1 MLTDK
6 KNKAKDSLICEKIV
20 GSIDSKEMI
29 KRLLRDSELTLNK
42 AANMVRVFEVPRIQ
56 VSGQKGK
63 TAADSI
69 LKSKV
74 WSISDQGQHSSQNIQ
89 RKCYYYKN
97 TEKTGLSSISKSS

>member
-6 KNKAKDSLICEKIV
+6 KNKAKTCEFGSLEDSLICGKIV

-42 AANMVRVFEVPRIQ
+42 AANMVRVFEISRIQ

-89 RKCYYYKN
+89 RKCYYCVRTQK
-97 TEKTGLSSISKSS
+97 K